1 MSDSHS
7 PRAASGTPAAPAT
20 PIERLDLLLEVT
32 RRLMSQTDLET
43 LLLLIAEATTQLV
56 DAERATIY
64 LVDHDRGEVWSKVA
78 LEVGEIRLPMGKGI
92 AGTVASTGE
101 TINLGDAY
109 RDPRFD
115 DATDFRSGYR
125 TRTVL
130 TVPMRSRADGR
141 VIGVFQVLNKR
152 GGPFMQGDEEMLGA
166 LAASAAV
173 AVENAQLIA
182 EQKRLWQSL
191 IETLAVTIDARDQ
204 QTAGHSQRVT
214 RYAEIIGRQMGLT
227 PLELERLRAAALL
240 HDYGKIGVRDRFLQ
254 KPGKLTDAEFEYM
267 RAHAQ
272 KTAAFL
278 SFIAFPRDM
287 SDVPV
292 MAAQHHER
300 MDGRGYP
307 RGIPGSH
314 ILLGARIIAA
324 ADVFD
329 ALTAPRYYKGAYSIE
344 KTLEMMDE
352 MAGPHL
358 DEAVVRAVHAALP
371 LLRVALNDLK
381 WTWPRPGEHGMGSI
395 DEAAT
400 DGLSERDRAAEAHR
414 GDTPPA
420 ASGAS

>member
-1 MSDSHS
+1 VDGS
-7 PRAASGTPAAPAT
+7 PPIAAPAT
-20 PIERLDLLLEVT
+20 PVQRLDLLLEVT
-32 RRLMSQTDLET
+32 RRLVSQTDLEA

-64 LVDHDRGEVWSKVA
+64 LVDHDRGEVWSKIA
-78 LEVGEIRLPMGKGI
+78 LEAGEIRLPLGKGL

-115 DATDFRSGYR
+115 GATDFRSGYR
-125 TRTVL
+125 TRTLL
-130 TVPMRSRADGR
+130 TAPMRGRADGR

-152 GGPFMQGDEEMLGA
+152 DGRFTVDDEEMLAA
-166 LAASAAV
+166 LAASASI

-227 PLELERLRAAALL
+227 PPELERLRAAALL
-240 HDYGKIGVRDRFLQ
+240 HDYGKIGVRDKFLQ

-272 KTAAFL
+272 KTGAFL

-287 SDVPV
+287 WDVPV

-307 RGIPGSH
+307 RGIPGARIH
-314 ILLGARIIAA
+314 LGARVIAA

-344 KTLEMMDE
+344 TALEMIDS
-352 MAGPHL
+352 MAGAHL
-358 DEAVVRAVHAALP
+358 DEAVVRALHAALP
-371 LLRVALNDLK
+371 LLRAAVNDLK
-381 WTWPRPGEHGMGSI
+381 WTWPRPGEGGMGSI
-395 DEAAT
+395 EEAA
-400 DGLSERDRAAEAHR
+400 DGGLSERDRAAGSSGEDRAGPNPAP
-414 GDTPPA
+414 GD
-420 ASGAS
+420 S